1 MRNAAKTCSGFGK
14 PLSLAKMP
22 AAIEPLAFRAPSIV
36 TVSSAAL
43 AAVNPAAVSS
53 ERWIE
58 AAMTSLR
65 IFFLRSHQS
74 SEHLRND
81 GRPSVRARCPARSG
95 RPARRHVQTDAPRCP
110 TSPCAT
116 LELPQRYAVQDQR
129 ERHGKG
135 GYHDQRV
142 DERPR
147 RYSEP
152 PGRSQEAERDRDH
165 EIENA
170 EQVPTH
176 GDRATAVLV
185 AGEIKR
191 DRQGQDPDRD
201 VADPRRQGKDR

>member
-58 AAMTSLR
+58 AAITSLR
-65 IFFLRSHQS
+65 IFS
-74 SEHLRND
+74 SVRINRVSICATT
-81 GRPSVRARCPARSG
+81 GARVRARCPARSG
-95 RPARRHVQTDAPRCP
+95 RPARRHGQTDAPRCP
-110 TSPCAT
+110 TTPYAT
-116 LELPQRYAVQDQR
+116 LELPQRYAVQNQR

-135 GYHDQRV
+135 GYHHQRV